1 MRHLVRVTGFVML
14 CSVTAA
20 AAAATGDVSRDAV
33 KGLDEQVQEIK
44 QDVLAISTELLQLEE
59 KLIHPSAT
67 QVSLFLAMEPVKTFR
82 LDAVEVRLDG
92 KPAIHHIYTH
102 KELEALRAGGVQR
115 LYTGNVRTGEHT
127 LDITLI
133 GKTDGNDDYR
143 EAASWRFTKEEGP
156 RLVEVKLAGPAA
168 GDQSIRFQNW

>member
-1 MRHLVRVTGFVML
+1 MRHSMRITGFVML
-14 CSVTAA
+14 FSLAGMA
-20 AAAATGDVSRDAV
+20 HASGELSREAV

-59 KLIHPSAT
+59 KLLHPAAT

-82 LDAVEVRLDG
+82 LDAVELRLDG
-92 KPAIHHIYTH
+92 EPAVHHIYTH

-127 LDITLI
+127 LELTLV

-143 EAASWRFTKEEGP
+143 ETASWRFTKEAGP
-156 RLVEVKLAGPAA
+156 RLVEVTLAGPAA
-168 GDQSIRFQNW
+168 GAQSVRFENR

>member
-1 MRHLVRVTGFVML
+1 MRHSMRITGFVML
-14 CSVTAA
+14 FSVAGSAVAA
-20 AAAATGDVSRDAV
+20 GDTSREAV

-59 KLIHPSAT
+59 KLIHPSST
-67 QVSLFLAMEPVKTFR
+67 QVSLFLDMEPVKTFR

-92 KPAIHHIYTH
+92 QPAIHHIYTH

-115 LYTGNVRTGEHT
+115 LFTGNVRTGEHT
-127 LDITLI
+127 LDLTLV

-143 EAASWRFTKEEGP
+143 ETASWRFTKEEGP
-156 RLVEVKLAGPAA
+156 RLVEVTLAGPAA
-168 GDQSIRFQNW
+168 GAQSVRFQNR